1 VADFLKSTS
10 GLSLIKQG
18 VLHQD
23 GGDYLFAALFK
34 KEA

>member
-1 VADFLKSTS
+1 MKTNT

-18 VLHQD
+18 VLHQE

>member
-1 VADFLKSTS
+1 LKSTS

-18 VLHQD
+18 ILHEE

-34 KEA
+34 KEG